1 MKLLRKIIWLSLL
14 IFLLLA
20 AAAFGY
26 YYAVTNKAVLYP
38 EKLLLHEK
46 NLVLY
51 DMDNTPINYTA
62 SFSHRETV
70 KASELPEHTKFAFID
85 TEDKRFYQHS
95 GFDLKRIAKAVWKN
109 TKSHSFKEGASLCLN
124 N

>member
-38 EKLLLHEK
+38 QKLLLHEK

-51 DMDNTPINYTA
+51 DMDNTLVDYTT

-70 KASELPEHTKFAFID
+70 KASEL
-85 TEDKRFYQHS
+85 
-95 GFDLKRIAKAVWKN
+95 
-109 TKSHSFKEGASLCLN
+109 CLY
-124 N
+124 